1 MNNLG
6 QMLLLFTVILI
17 EGYVVLSTELL
28 AIRQTVTY
36 IGSGTDT
43 VSIIIAAVLM
53 PLAFGYQAGGRF
65 RPRRIMGKFLSVR
78 KKLILNLVVSTLILL
93 PGMSWVFMEYFFKTL
108 MPDIGITHRLSQITV
123 YSTLFLAVPVYLLG
137 QTIPLVSNYFSKDRL
152 SAITGSMLFFST
164 VGSFLGAVFS
174 TMVLMPF
181 IGVHHTVTLNF
192 ILLSVLV
199 ILLIKRKTSEPVWIM
214 LALTTIALFL
224 NSNSVMMDKG
234 VVYNNQYNTAQ
245 VLNRG
250 DQRHLLLN
258 GNWSSMYD
266 TYGRKYPYIEFAERV
281 AIDPIL
287 ESETPKDILVI
298 GAGAFTL
305 GFEDETNK
313 YTYVDIDHDLLE
325 TAEKFILK
333 DSLKP
338 NKTFLVEEARAF
350 LARSKREGRTFDFI
364 YLDAYL
370 GGMSIP
376 EHLVTREFF
385 QQVKD
390 CMPEGGIFIMNFIA
404 SPNFAEPLSQN
415 LDNTLRSVMQH
426 LNRVVIDE
434 NYNIYSEDP
443 NLLVNV
449 AYVYRKPKGE
459 EAKAIYTDDK
469 NTVFY
474 DKPQEIFKG
483 SESK

>member
-1 MNNLG
+1 MNNLA
-6 QMLLLFTVILI
+6 QTLLLFTVILI
-17 EGYVVLSTELL
+17 EGYVVLSSELL
-28 AIRQTVTY
+28 VIRQTVTY

-53 PLAFGYQAGGRF
+53 PLAFGYQYGGRF
-65 RPRRIMGKFLSVR
+65 RARRVMGSFVSIR
-78 KKLILNLVVSTLILL
+78 KKLIFNIVLATLILL

-108 MPDIGITHRLSQITV
+108 MPDLGITHRLTQITV
-123 YSTLFLAVPVYLLG
+123 YSTIFLAVPVYLLG
-137 QTIPLVSNYFSKDRL
+137 QTIPLISNYFSKERL

-164 VGSFLGAVFS
+164 VGSFMGAVFS
-174 TMVLMPF
+174 TMVLMPY

-192 ILLSVLV
+192 ILLTILV
-199 ILLIKRKTSEPVWIM
+199 ILLIKRKFSEPVWIM
-214 LALTTIALFL
+214 IALTIIALFL
-224 NSNSVMMDKG
+224 NSNGVMLDKG
-234 VVYNNQYNTAQ
+234 VVHNNQYNTAQ

-281 AIDPIL
+281 AIDPIRN
-287 ESETPKDILVI
+287 SETPKEILVI

-305 GFEDETNK
+305 GHEDTVNK
-313 YTYVDIDHDLLE
+313 YTFIDIDHDLLE

-333 DSLKP
+333 DKLKA
-338 NKTFLVEEARAF
+338 NKVFLVEEARAF
-350 LARSKREGRTFDFI
+350 LASSKREGKTFDFI

-385 QQVKD
+385 EQVRD
-390 CMPEGGIFIMNFIA
+390 CMAEGGVFIMNFIA
-404 SPNFAEPLSQN
+404 SPNFAEPLSQA
-415 LDNTLRSVMQH
+415 LDNTLRSVMPH
-426 LNRVVIDE
+426 LSRIVIDE
-434 NYNIYSEDP
+434 QYSIYNDDP
-443 NLLVNV
+443 KLLVNV
-449 AYVYRKPKGE
+449 AYIYRKAKGHE
-459 EAKAIYTDDK
+459 NKTVYTDDK

-474 DKPQEIFKG
+474 DKPQEIMTG
-483 SESK
+483 SQK